1 MKIKYIILSIIS
13 LISITSCMDMDIKN
27 LNNPDTTVVL
37 GDPDAVKALTGGLFK
52 TWFGANHDPYWALD
66 QRTETPGHVLWYM
79 ADNGTT
85 SWANFGAY
93 DLAME
98 PREAYVNTPTYSR
111 RMLTE
116 AYYKNIVSVATSC
129 VDVIDVIDNGM
140 QIGKDGEDTDM
151 VVAMSKFVLGISN
164 GYLGL
169 MFDKAY
175 PIRTVEDYENNETS
189 TYQEMVNIGIT
200 QLEEAIAIC
209 EDSNTSFTLP
219 ETWIPGSTYTNVE
232 LAELAHS
239 FIARLM
245 VYAPRNKSQDN
256 STDWS
261 QVLFHAEKGI
271 NMDLAPVG
279 DGVWGS
285 WRSYYINQ
293 TVKDGWGKIDM
304 RLINMMD
311 TSMPSTFPES
321 GLISDL
327 PNNGLA
333 NSADARLLTD
343 FEYDPKND
351 KPERGYYRWTTYRY
365 KRFDDFITVGGLG
378 MGIIEFRTAENE
390 LFIAEAKLRT
400 LDFQGAADIVN
411 SGTRISRGNLPQVAA
426 TEQELKEAI
435 WYERNIELVLVGVG
449 VNFFDMRRNDL
460 LQKGNLLHFP
470 LPAQQL
476 QLLGLP
482 YYTFGGTEGI
492 PGEDYSI
499 GGWK

>member
-1 MKIKYIILSIIS
+1 MKIKYIILAMVSIM
-13 LISITSCMDMDIKN
+13 SITSCMKMDIDN
-27 LNNPDTTVVL
+27 LNNPDTSVVL

-79 ADNGTT
+79 SDNGTT
-85 SWANFGAY
+85 SWANFGAF
-93 DLAME
+93 DLAVE
-98 PREAYVNTPTYSR
+98 PREAYTNTPTYSR

-116 AYYKNIVSVATSC
+116 AYYKNVVSVATSC
-129 VDVIDVIDNGM
+129 VDVISVIDNGM
-140 QIGKDGEDTDM
+140 EIGKNGEDTDM
-151 VVAMSKFVLGISN
+151 VIAMSNFVLGISN

-175 PIRTVEDYENNETS
+175 PIRSVKDYENNETS
-189 TYQEMVNIGIT
+189 TYQEMVNIGIS
-200 QLEEAIAIC
+200 QLEETIAIC
-209 EDSNTSFTLP
+209 ENPNTSFTLP
-219 ETWIPGSTYTNVE
+219 ETWIPGSKYTNVE
-232 LAELAHS
+232 LGELAHS

-271 NMDLAPVG
+271 QMDLAPMG

-285 WRSYYINQ
+285 WRSYYITQ
-293 TVKDGWGKIDM
+293 TVQDGWGKIDM
-304 RLINMMD
+304 RLVNMMD
-311 TSMPSTFPES
+311 PSMPSTYPDGDVS
-321 GLISDL
+321 LGV
-327 PNNGLA
+327 A
-333 NSADARLLTD
+333 TSADARLLTD
-343 FEYDPKND
+343 FQYDPKND
-351 KPERGYYRWTTYRY
+351 KPERGYYRWSNYRY
-365 KRFDDFITVGGLG
+365 KRFDDFITGGSLG
-378 MGIIEFRTAENE
+378 KPIIEFRTAENE

-400 LDFQGAADIVN
+400 GNIQGAADDIN
-411 SGTRISRGNLPQVAA
+411 AGTRTTRGNLPAVTAN
-426 TEQELKEAI
+426 EQDVKDAI

-482 YYTFGGTEGI
+482 YYTFGGTDGV
-492 PGEDYSI
+492 PGEDYSV

>member
-1 MKIKYIILSIIS
+1 MIKIKYIIIAMVS
-13 LISITSCMDMDIKN
+13 LISISSCMKMDIEN
-27 LNNPDTTVVL
+27 LNNPNTSVVL

-93 DLAME
+93 DLGME

-116 AYYKNIVSVATSC
+116 AYYRNIVSVATSC
-129 VDVIDVIDNGM
+129 ADVLNVIDEGM
-140 QIGKDGEDTDM
+140 IIGKDGEDTQM
-151 VVAMSKFVLGISN
+151 VLAMSKFVMGISN
-164 GYLGL
+164 GYIGL
-169 MFDKAY
+169 MFDKGY
-175 PIRTVEDYENNETS
+175 PIRSIADYTNNETS
-189 TYQEMVNIGIT
+189 THQEMVEIGISL
-200 QLEEAIAIC
+200 LEETIAIC
-209 EDSNTSFTLP
+209 ELNKFDLP
-219 ETWIPGSTYTNVE
+219 DTWIPGDKYSNLE

-245 VYAPRNKSQDN
+245 VYSSRNKNQDN
-256 STDWS
+256 ATDWD
-261 QVLFHAEKGI
+261 QVLIHAEKGI
-271 NMDLAPVG
+271 HMDLAPMG

-285 WRSYYINQ
+285 WRSYYITQ
-293 TVKDGWGKIDM
+293 TVQDGWGKIDM
-304 RLINMMD
+304 RLINLMD
-311 TSMPSTFPES
+311 PNMSSTFPES

-327 PNNGLA
+327 PNNGIA
-333 NSADARLLTD
+333 ISADARLKTD
-343 FEYDPKND
+343 FQYDPKND
-351 KPERGYYRWTTYRY
+351 KPERGYYRWSSYRY
-365 KRFDDFITVGGLG
+365 KRFDDFITGGSLG
-378 MGIIEFRTAENE
+378 KRIIEFRTAENE

-400 LDFQGAADIVN
+400 GNIQGAADVIN
-411 SGTRISRGNLPQVAA
+411 NGTRVDRGNLPAVAVN
-426 TEQELKEAI
+426 EKDVMDAI
-435 WYERNIELVLVGVG
+435 WYERNVELVLVGVG

-482 YYTFGGTEGI
+482 YYTFGGTDGV

>member
-1 MKIKYIILSIIS
+1 MKIKYIILAMVSIM
-13 LISITSCMDMDIKN
+13 SITSCMKMDIDN
-27 LNNPDTTVVL
+27 LNNPDTSVVL

-79 ADNGTT
+79 SDNGTT
-85 SWANFGAY
+85 SWANFGAF
-93 DLAME
+93 DLGME

-116 AYYKNIVSVATSC
+116 AYYRNVVSVATSC
-129 VDVIDVIDNGM
+129 TDVLDVIDNGM
-140 QIGKDGEDTDM
+140 EIGKNGEDTDM
-151 VVAMSKFVLGISN
+151 VIAMSNFVLGISN

-175 PIRTVEDYENNETS
+175 PIRSVDDYENNLTS
-189 TYQEMVNIGIT
+189 TYQEMINIGIS

-209 EDSNTSFTLP
+209 ENPNTSFTLP
-219 ETWIPGSTYTNVE
+219 ETWIPGSKYTNVE
-232 LAELAHS
+232 LGELAHS

-245 VYAPRNKSQDN
+245 VYAPRNKSQDS

-271 NMDLAPVG
+271 QMDLAPMG

-285 WRSYYINQ
+285 WRSYYITQ
-293 TVKDGWGKIDM
+293 TVQDGWGKIDM
-304 RLINMMD
+304 RLVNMMD
-311 TSMPSTFPES
+311 PSMPSTYPDGDVS
-321 GLISDL
+321 LGV
-327 PNNGLA
+327 A
-333 NSADARLLTD
+333 TSADARLLTD
-343 FEYDPKND
+343 FQYDPKND
-351 KPERGYYRWTTYRY
+351 KPERGYYRWSNYRY
-365 KRFDDFITVGGLG
+365 KRFDDFITGGSLG
-378 MGIIEFRTAENE
+378 KPIIEFRTAENE

-400 LDFQGAADIVN
+400 GNIQGAADDVN
-411 SGTRISRGNLPQVAA
+411 AGTRVTRGNLPTVTAN
-426 TEQELKEAI
+426 EQDVKEAI

-482 YYTFGGTEGI
+482 YYTFGGTDGV